1 MPNGAARIAGERS
14 RRSPDYPRFRTV
26 TPDKPG
32 RKFAVPDH
40 LRFSVIGTSG
50 SGKTTL
56 GRALA
61 ARLKIPFVELDS
73 IIHQADWVAL
83 PEAEFRAR
91 VAAVVEGER
100 WVIDG
105 NYHVVRDLVWD
116 RATTIVWLDLPRPQI
131 MARVIWRSVSRAA
144 TGAELWSGNR
154 ERWRALL
161 DRDHPI
167 RWAWRTFR
175 ERRQRYESL
184 RDARWVRLRSRREMQ
199 RWLDEVA
206 REGKG

>member
-1 MPNGAARIAGERS
+1 MS
-14 RRSPDYPRFRTV
+14 
-26 TPDKPG
+26 K
-32 RKFAVPDH
+32 H

-61 ARLKIPFVELDS
+61 ARLKIPFIELDS
-73 IIHQADWVAL
+73 IFHQPNWVPL

-91 VAAVVEGER
+91 VATLLDGER

-105 NYHVVRDLVWD
+105 NYAVVRDLVWD
-116 RATTIVWLDLPRPQI
+116 RATTIVWIDLPRWQV
-131 MARVIWRSVSRAA
+131 MVQVIWRSVSRAV
-144 TGAELWSGNR
+144 TKAELWNGNR
-154 ERWRALL
+154 ERWSALL

-167 RWAWRTFR
+167 RWAWRTYHD
-175 ERRQRYESL
+175 RRRRYEASL
-184 RDARWVRLRSRREMQ
+184 DARWVRLRSRRDVR

-206 REGKG
+206 RQHSPPKVHS